1 MVHNI
6 NILFNKGELIV
17 RFILN
22 FYVLTV
28 QIEGNSIFHLIIL
41 LMFITLMLFTGTKNG
56 RAFGKDKQLLLSIV

>member
-17 RFILN
+17 QFILN